1 VKKHPYDLSDVP
13 DEELLTRLEELVA
26 EERATAARL
35 RTCVAELKRFGIEI
49 SAFDQERLDDLL
61 DEDHDPEGQ

>member
-1 VKKHPYDLSDVP
+1 MKKHPYDLSDVP

-35 RTCVAELKRFGIEI
+35 RACAAELERCGIEL
-49 SAFDQERLDDLL
+49 SAFGRERLQEMLGQ
-61 DEDHDPEGQ
+61 DEEPEGA